1 MSYANLNS
9 LISSFYRCRDGWTGR
24 LCNECQRYPGCQHGS
39 CNKPWECNCLSGWG
53 GLFCNQDLNYCTNNR
68 PCRNGAT
75 CYNTGQGEYT
85 CSCQPGW
92 KGQNCEIRITDE
104 CSEHKPCLNGGT
116 CQVNIL
122 NQLKF
127 RRKKLQLVKRR
138 IFLVVFLFS
147 IIFIK
152 WFSIE

>member
-39 CNKPWECNCLSGWG
+39 CNKPWECNCLNGWG

-92 KGQNCEIRITDE
+92 KGQNCEIRIKDE
-104 CSEHKPCLNGGT
+104 CSEHKPCQNGGT
-116 CQVNIL
+116 CQVNKALYTVIV
-122 NQLKF
+122 NKE
-127 RRKKLQLVKRR
+127 
-138 IFLVVFLFS
+138 III
-147 IIFIK
+147 IIFI
-152 WFSIE
+152 

>member
-39 CNKPWECNCLSGWG
+39 CNKPWECNCLNGWG

-92 KGQNCEIRITDE
+92 KGQNCEIRIKDE
-104 CSEHKPCLNGGT
+104 CSEHKPCQNGGT
-116 CQVNIL
+116 CQVNKAQYTVMVNITTT
-122 NQLKF
+122 
-127 RRKKLQLVKRR
+127 
-138 IFLVVFLFS
+138 
-147 IIFIK
+147 
-152 WFSIE
+152 WFNGITS

>member
-1 MSYANLNS
+1 MVNVINKI
-9 LISSFYRCRDGWTGR
+9 LILYFSSSYRCRDGWTGR

-39 CNKPWECNCLSGWG
+39 CNKPWECNCHSGWG

-92 KGQNCEIRITDE
+92 KGQNCEIRITNE
-104 CSEHKPCLNGGT
+104 CEHQPCLNGGT
-116 CQVNIL
+116 CQVNNID
-122 NQLKF
+122 NI
-127 RRKKLQLVKRR
+127 VY
-138 IFLVVFLFS
+138 LFKHIS
-147 IIFIK
+147 TFY
-152 WFSIE
+152 EYPMRNN

>member
-1 MSYANLNS
+1 MSYANFNS

-39 CNKPWECNCLSGWG
+39 CNKPWECNCLNGWG

-92 KGQNCEIRITDE
+92 KGQNCEIRIKDE
-104 CSEHKPCLNGGT
+104 CSEHKPCQNGGT
-116 CQVNIL
+116 CQVNKALYTVMVNKEMI
-122 NQLKF
+122 
-127 RRKKLQLVKRR
+127 
-138 IFLVVFLFS
+138 I
-147 IIFIK
+147 IIFIWRINK
-152 WFSIE
+152 NLPYHF